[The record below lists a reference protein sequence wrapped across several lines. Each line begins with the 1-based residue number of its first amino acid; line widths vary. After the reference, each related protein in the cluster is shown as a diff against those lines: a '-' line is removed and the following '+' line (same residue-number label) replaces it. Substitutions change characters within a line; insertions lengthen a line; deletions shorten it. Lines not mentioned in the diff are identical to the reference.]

1 MKKDIDI
8 CKAIANLPEEL
19 ITPEIA
25 AAGIEEGN
33 IELLDHLPHKFLTGA
48 VILGIINKNEKSYS
62 WQTFSLSRIPEELR
76 TQEVCD
82 FAVNKDIDNFSHVPA
97 NNRTSEMLKKM
108 VFDVD
113 KGIRYLHLFPEILWD
128 TTFAY
133 AGINDAYSSHTQSYH
148 YRGGYHTSG
157 TNDIKMVQVFLTFVP
172 VTIKTQKFYEG
183 LFTGTKLSP
192 EHIDLLTPAKYK
204 HRSYYMQMASRKF
217 SLIPQNRYR
226 YEIFMAAMTE
236 NSKNSVDNLFSE
248 QIKPYLFACLDN
260 AMADHIVTVSAE
272 HFKKLPKKFQT
283 SKRLKLAIDSFNGY
297 YGYNLVDSTHE
308 HLFTESVCQAFIR
321 KNKDYPEF
329 PKHIWT
335 HTFIEYCMQHGPSF
349 CWFEQMPKH
358 LQTPDIVHKA
368 IENNTGCLAYARP
381 ELISLEQAQ
390 ELFRQSEYTHQYI
403 PEHFYTEFTEQTGLP
418 KEFFGGEISFHSFRE
433 SKINYTYCKLGH
445 CYLGFYQYG
454 RYGSPTRL
462 IMTRRTPHSIRP
474 ETVFDRTIG
483 TYHSTWLEK
492 LIADYDPCFT
502 KPAIVKGLKEYQ
514 INGYYCVEKIETY
527 KAHTIYVN
535 TLLGERISYSVKRN
549 GRVKFSH
556 QINNLKEEINE
567 TEQEKTIISQP
578 QHPDLQRV
586 AV

>member
-19 ITPEIA
+19 ISPEIA
-25 AAGIEEGN
+25 TAGIEEGN
-33 IELLDHLPHKFLTGA
+33 IELLDHLPHKYLTGA

-97 NNRTSEMLKKM
+97 NCQTSNMLKKM
-108 VFDVD
+108 VSDVY

-128 TTFAY
+128 TTLAY

-157 TNDIKMVQVFLTFVP
+157 TNDIRMVQVFLTFVP
-172 VTIKTQKFYEG
+172 ATIKTRDFFED
-183 LFTGTKLSP
+183 LFVNTKLSP

-204 HRSYYMQMASRKF
+204 RRSYYMQMATRKF
-217 SLIPQNRYR
+217 SLIPQKQYS

-236 NSKNSVDNLFSE
+236 NYRTSVNDLFSE
-248 QIKPYLFACLDN
+248 QVKPHLLACLDN
-260 AMADHIVTVSAE
+260 TMADRIVTVSAE
-272 HFKKLPKKFQT
+272 HFKKLPKDFQT
-283 SKRLKLAIDSFNGY
+283 SERLERAIDSFNGH
-297 YGYNLVDSTHE
+297 YGYNLVDSTYR
-308 HLFTESVCQAFIR
+308 HLFTEPVCRAFIR
-321 KNKDYPEF
+321 KDRHYPEF
-329 PKHIWT
+329 PKQIWT
-335 HTFIEYCMQHGPSF
+335 PAFVEYCLQHGPSF
-349 CWFEQMPKH
+349 NWFEQIPKH
-358 LQTPDIVHKA
+358 LQTPDIVYKA
-368 IENNTGCLAYARP
+368 LEKSSGCLPHARP

-390 ELFRQSEYTHQYI
+390 KLFRESEYTHKYI
-403 PEHFYTEFTEQTGLP
+403 PEHFYTDFVEQTGLP
-418 KEFFGGEISFHSFRE
+418 KEFFGGETSFHSFRE
-433 SKINYTYCKLGH
+433 SKLNYTYCKLGH

-454 RYGSPTRL
+454 HYASPTRL

-492 LIADYDPCFT
+492 LIADYDSYFV
-502 KPAIVKGLKEYQ
+502 KPSITKGLKEYQ
-514 INGYYCVEKIETY
+514 INGYYTVEKVETY

-535 TLLGERISYSVKRN
+535 TLLGERISYSVRIN
-549 GRVKFSH
+549 GRVEFSH
-556 QINNLKEEINE
+556 QINNLKQEIDE
-567 TEQEKTIISQP
+567 TEQQKTIVSQS

>member
-19 ITPEIA
+19 ISPEIA
-25 AAGIEEGN
+25 TAGIEEGN
-33 IELLDHLPHKFLTGA
+33 IELLDHLPHKYLTGA

-97 NNRTSEMLKKM
+97 NCQTSNMLKKM
-108 VFDVD
+108 VSDVY

-128 TTFAY
+128 TTLAY

-157 TNDIKMVQVFLTFVP
+157 TNDIRMVQVFLTFVP
-172 VTIKTQKFYEG
+172 ATIKTRDFFED
-183 LFTGTKLSP
+183 LFVNTKLSP

-204 HRSYYMQMASRKF
+204 RRSYYMQMATRKF
-217 SLIPQNRYR
+217 SLIPQKQYS

-236 NSKNSVDNLFSE
+236 NYRTSVNDLFSE
-248 QIKPYLFACLDN
+248 QVKPHLLACLDN
-260 AMADHIVTVSAE
+260 TMADRIVTVSAE
-272 HFKKLPKKFQT
+272 HFKKLPKDFQT
-283 SKRLKLAIDSFNGY
+283 SERLERAIDSFNGH
-297 YGYNLVDSTHE
+297 YGYNLVDSTYR
-308 HLFTESVCQAFIR
+308 HLFTEPVCRAFIR
-321 KNKDYPEF
+321 KDRHYPEF
-329 PKHIWT
+329 PKQIWT
-335 HTFIEYCMQHGPSF
+335 PAFVEYCLQHGPSF
-349 CWFEQMPKH
+349 NWFEQIPKH
-358 LQTPDIVHKA
+358 LQTPDIVYKA
-368 IENNTGCLAYARP
+368 LEKSSGCLPHARP

-390 ELFRQSEYTHQYI
+390 KLFRQSEYTHKYI
-403 PEHFYTEFTEQTGLP
+403 PEHFYTDFVEQTGLP
-418 KEFFGGEISFHSFRE
+418 KEFFGGETSFHSFRE
-433 SKINYTYCKLGH
+433 SKLNYTYCKLGH

-454 RYGSPTRL
+454 HYASPTRL

-492 LIADYDPCFT
+492 LIADYDSYFV
-502 KPAIVKGLKEYQ
+502 KPSITKGLKEYQ
-514 INGYYCVEKIETY
+514 INGYYTVEKVETY

-535 TLLGERISYSVKRN
+535 TLLGERISYSVRIN
-549 GRVKFSH
+549 GRVEFSH
-556 QINNLKEEINE
+556 QINNLKQEIDE
-567 TEQEKTIISQP
+567 TEQQKTIISQP
-578 QHPDLQRV
+578 QYPDLQRV

>member
-8 CKAIANLPEEL
+8 CKAIANLPEGL

-25 AAGIEEGN
+25 TAGIEEGN
-33 IELLDHLPHKFLTGA
+33 IELLDHLPHKYLSGA

-108 VFDVD
+108 VSDVD
-113 KGIRYLHLFPEILWD
+113 KGIKHLHLFPETLWD
-128 TTFAY
+128 TTLAY
-133 AGINDAYSSHTQSYH
+133 AGINDAYSCHTQSYH

-172 VTIKTQKFYEG
+172 ATIKTRTFYEG

-192 EHIDLLTPAKYK
+192 EHIDQLTPTKYK
-204 HRSYYMQMASRKF
+204 RRLYYMQMASRKF
-217 SLIPQNRYR
+217 SLIPQSQYR

-236 NSKNSVDNLFSE
+236 NSKTSVNDLFSE
-248 QIKPYLFACLDN
+248 HIKPHLFARLDN
-260 AMADHIVTVSAE
+260 TMADHIVTVSAE
-272 HFKKLPKKFQT
+272 HFKKLPKEFQT
-283 SKRLKLAIDSFNGY
+283 SKRLERAIDSFSSL
-297 YGYNLVDSTHE
+297 YGYNLVDSAYQ
-308 HLFTESVCQAFIR
+308 HLFTESVCRAFIR
-321 KNKDYPEF
+321 KDKHYPEF
-329 PKHIWT
+329 PKQIWT
-335 HTFIEYCMQHGPSF
+335 PAFVEYCLQHGPSF
-349 CWFEQMPKH
+349 HWFEQMPKH
-358 LQTPDIVHKA
+358 LQTPDIVYKA
-368 IENNTGCLAYARP
+368 LEESSGCLAHARP

-390 ELFRQSEYTHQYI
+390 KLFRQSEYTHQYI
-403 PEHFYTEFTEQTGLP
+403 PEHFYTEFTEHTGLP
-418 KEFFGGEISFHSFRE
+418 KDFFGGETGFHSFRE
-433 SKINYTYCKLGH
+433 SKINYTYCRLGH

-502 KPAIVKGLKEYQ
+502 KPTIAKGLKEHQ
-514 INGYYCVEKIETY
+514 INGYYSVEKVENY
-527 KAHTIYVN
+527 KAHAIYVN
-535 TLLGERISYSVKRN
+535 TLLGERISYSVKIN
-549 GRVKFSH
+549 SRVKFSH
-556 QINNLKEEINE
+556 QINNLKEEIDE
-567 TEQEKTIISQP
+567 TEQQKTIISQS
-578 QHPDLQRV
+578 QYPDLQRV

>member
-349 CWFEQMPKH
+349 RWFEQMPKH

-462 IMTRRTPHSIRP
+462 IMTRRTPHFIRP